1 MTEVGESDSPLGTC
15 QIKANPKK
23 GTSLS
28 HLRMARPLAF
38 WFFFSFVF
46 NKRGR
51 SKGGGSVSGS
61 RTGLLI
67 FPWFSLYY
75 HSFYKLYRKPLFQ
88 ALAWQFVMW
97 ILKFFSFFKHRES
110 PSSTDFPSVN
120 SQTFFFLKQTMKTIH
135 PKEKAICGKKSE
147 AKTCIPSL
155 LTQ

>member
-1 MTEVGESDSPLGTC
+1 MTHPCGPVRSRP
-15 QIKANPKK
+15 IPRKALHFLTW
-23 GTSLS
+23 GWQDLSLS
-28 HLRMARPLAF
+28 G
-38 WFFFSFVF
+38 FFFSFVF